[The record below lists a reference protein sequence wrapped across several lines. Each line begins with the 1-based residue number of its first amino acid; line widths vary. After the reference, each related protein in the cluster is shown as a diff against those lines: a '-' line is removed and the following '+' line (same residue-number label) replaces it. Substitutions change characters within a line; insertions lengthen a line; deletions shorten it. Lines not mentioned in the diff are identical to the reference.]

1 MRCNISLLSED
12 VLLCNVQTASG
23 VPLYMIHQELII
35 YTRGRNARGM
45 MVADD
50 EGLSESLLLLLLSLY
65 TLTPR
70 PYIFN
75 KRSDSSPPRPHRHD
89 YTVRTQCTR
98 V

>member
-1 MRCNISLLSED
+1 
-12 VLLCNVQTASG
+12 
-23 VPLYMIHQELII
+23 
-35 YTRGRNARGM
+35 M

-75 KRSDSSPPRPHRHD
+75 KRSDAVPHTERLLYVHS
-89 YTVRTQCTR
+89 VR
-98 V
+98 VYDV